1 MLPFP
6 SLDPR
11 PAADDAAAGA
21 VDLAARVRA
30 RDPDAESELVS
41 RYRPG
46 LMMMLRRLLKDPSLA
61 DDYCQEVFRVA
72 FEALR
77 HNRID
82 DGARLAAYLWS
93 VARNLANSDLRRH
106 YRNPAMTALSEAM
119 VDNQAAP
126 EQAVLREERNR
137 LLHDALTALTRRDR
151 AVLTAFY
158 LEDTAK
164 ESICRRMGLSAS
176 QFDVIKWRALK
187 RLRALVRDREGR

>member
-1 MLPFP
+1 MLPFRRRVRMP
-6 SLDPR
+6 S
-11 PAADDAAAGA
+11 AEAAAAGI
-21 VDLAARVRA
+21 DLAARVRA
-30 RDPDAESELVS
+30 CDPDAETELVS

-46 LMMMLRRLLKDPSLA
+46 LVMMLRRLLKDPSFA

-82 DGARLAAYLWS
+82 DGGKLAAYLWS

-106 YRNPAMTALSEAM
+106 YRNQATTALSEAI
-119 VDNQAAP
+119 VDDKARP
-126 EQAVLREERNR
+126 EQEVLREERNR
-137 LLHDALTALTRRDR
+137 LLHDALTALTPRDR

-158 LEDTAK
+158 LEDTSK

-187 RLRALVRDREGR
+187 RLRALVREQEGD